1 MEICSA
7 DSARQSLNSFL
18 IKIVFITFLIFL
30 KLAYTLAKKVIIIQS
45 TRELCRATFS
55 SIPINGMQTVIEN

>member
-1 MEICSA
+1 MEFCSA
-7 DSARQSLNSFL
+7 DSARQSSNSFVV
-18 IKIVFITFLIFL
+18 KIVVCTFLITL

-45 TRELCRATFS
+45 TSELCRATFS